1 MSTLWPS
8 AVPIWPTWPKP
19 PPHVPQC
26 SAPVRPHASAARTVS
41 TPTVRDD
48 VPSRPHPRFLP
59 HPDSARAPKL
69 PHPDH
74 HSGPDHAP
82 KFPCASTLTPK
93 ADRVH
98 LRFDRGSRRP
108 DHVHTKEIS
117 HRDSVDVAHVLP
129 MLPTCPYP
137 LREATP
143 RQIFSLPIAMVSL
156 RISLMPL
163 LRHAALEA
171 AGVSCTETQV
181 PKRLPVSATP
191 SSTPGQLHCVA
202 KAVPP
207 RRAAKSSRR
216 RAAPVHL
223 RSHLHHCELPTTP

>member
-1 MSTLWPS
+1 LEEEIGPTPCQQCGPTLWRS
-8 AVPIWPTWPKP
+8 GP
-19 PPHVPQC
+19 PGQNLLRACH
-26 SAPVRPHASAARTVS
+26 
-41 TPTVRDD
+41 
-48 VPSRPHPRFLP
+48 
-59 HPDSARAPKL
+59 SARLQRAHMRVPPELYQRRPCVTTCRPDPIQDFFPILIAPKL

-93 ADRVH
+93 ADRVR

-117 HRDSVDVAHVLP
+117 HHDSVDVAHVLP

-143 RQIFSLPIAMVSL
+143 RQIFSLPIAIVSL

-181 PKRLPVSATP
+181 PKRLPQHRVSFVASPKQCRRGELP
-191 SSTPGQLHCVA
+191 SHRVDGL
-202 KAVPP
+202 
-207 RRAAKSSRR
+207 
-216 RAAPVHL
+216 L
-223 RSHLHHCELPTTP
+223 RSTSGLTSTTASFPPPP